1 ENKKACL
8 QHLRSQNNKGK
19 EKEKPA
25 PRKKGKGSRSG
36 KNARPSGISDTE
48 TSQLDDKLKEEAE
61 IIEQKDTKGKA
72 SWDEENEKKLAEYIC
87 APERW
92 SKAQTSIK
100 KYCQE
105 ASQTILDQYTT
116 DQVITKWHSLFRT
129 YKDTKKWQNHT
140 GGGDGDG
147 EIPGMRTSVATC
159 KKFAEGAIFAII
171 DRVADGRPDIE
182 RPIEFSSGRSFEDI
196 EADVEEDEKKRKK
209 SDPAA
214 AFSEVVSEALKLAQE
229 RQEKMTELESERFAY
244 QKRKDERDEEYQ
256 RKRMRSEDRAAEIR
270 MLRDLEDLRNS
281 KLDGYRALR
290 DSEDPVEK
298 ELAVD
303 LQDELREIAQR
314 IRELRQGGN

>member
-1 ENKKACL
+1 MDQAALKAQGLKEHYCNKLKLLNCKQHTSLGL
-8 QHLRSQNNKGK
+8 QMQNSAHNASPALQPKQESVSPAPEKSKYKGK

-25 PRKKGKGSRSG
+25 LRKKGKG

-48 TSQLDDKLKEEAE
+48 TSQLDNKLKEEAE

-72 SWDEENEKKLAEYIC
+72 SWDKENEKKLAEYIC

-105 ASQTILDQYTT
+105 LLGSFNSYGSYKGLP
-116 DQVITKWHSLFRT
+116 VIR
-129 YKDTKKWQNHT
+129 
-140 GGGDGDG
+140 
-147 EIPGMRTSVATC
+147 
-159 KKFAEGAIFAII
+159 
-171 DRVADGRPDIE
+171 ADGCPDIE
-182 RPIEFSSGRSFEDI
+182 RPIEFSSGHSFEDI
-196 EADVEEDEKKRKK
+196 EADVEEDEKKHKK

-214 AFSEVVSEALKLAQE
+214 TFSKVVSEALKLAQE
-229 RQEKMTELESERFAY
+229 RQEKMTELESEQFVY

-256 RKRMRSEDRAAEIR
+256 RKRMQSEDRAAEIR
-270 MLRDLEDLRNS
+270 MLCDLEDLHNS
-281 KLDGYRALR
+281 KLDGYCALH